1 MDLSRPR
8 SLGTAL
14 AVAVLLTAGCAPAD
28 ENPTAQP
35 TKANPSDQ
43 PTSKAS
49 AGGDECAKDKLNL
62 LEPGQLTIATSQD
75 VYEPWMVDN
84 DPTNGKGFESA
95 VAYAVADELGFSED
109 EVEWVKEPFNKS
121 YQPGAK
127 DFDFDINQIS
137 ITPERAEVV
146 DFSTGYYNAAQ
157 SLIVLKGSPYADVT
171 SLADLKDAKLGAQ
184 VGTTSLKAIQ
194 DVIAPSQQPL
204 VFDDTNTAKAALENE
219 QIDGLVVD
227 LPTAFYIAAIEI
239 PQGVIVGQFQPGSGD
254 AEQFG
259 LLFEKGNPLV
269 TCVNKALAELEESG
283 KLAAIERRWLSKV
296 TDVPELS

>member
-1 MDLSRPR
+1 MKRLTRAT
-8 SLGTAL
+8 G
-14 AVAVLLTAGCAPAD
+14 LLTACVLALSGCGD
-28 ENPTAQP
+28 
-35 TKANPSDQ
+35 D
-43 PTSKAS
+43 
-49 AGGDECAKDKLNL
+49 GDEPATQGGGPSSQAAACSPED
-62 LEPGQLTIATSQD
+62 LETLTEGTLTIGTDSPAFA
-75 VYEPWMVDN
+75 PWFEDD
-84 DPTNGKGFESA
+84 DPTNGRGFESA

-184 VGTTSLKAIQ
+184 VGTTSLAAIEDVVQPDQ
-194 DVIAPSQQPL
+194 DPAT
-204 VFDDTNTAKAALENE
+204 FDTNDVAKTQLQNG
-219 QIDGLVVD
+219 QVDGIVVD
-227 LPTAFYIAAIEI
+227 LPTAFYITAVEI
-239 PQGVIVGQFQPGSGD
+239 PEATIAGQFQVTSGKT
-254 AEQFG
+254 EEFG
-259 LLFEKGNPLV
+259 LLLEKDNELV
-269 TCVNKALAELEESG
+269 TCLNTALDALDEDGTLE
-283 KLAAIERRWLSKV
+283 KLEKRWLSQV